1 MDGNMSDSSGLS
13 INGPETLRGSIAF
26 LLVALCITGY
36 GAFDYVQQTESV
48 RDSVEIEATITDVG
62 VESVSGSSSSTS
74 VSYEPRVRFTY
85 EYRGESHTGTNLFP
99 ADIPPNYDTRS
110 AAQAAVQE
118 YETGQEIT
126 AYVDPDDP
134 GNAFLKNETSSAPLI
149 AVGIGVVLTLL
160 GSAATLKQYR
170 SG

>member
-1 MDGNMSDSSGLS
+1 MSGNSGLS
-13 INGPETLRGSIAF
+13 INGPETLRGSVAF

-36 GAFDYVQQTESV
+36 GAFDYVQQSDSI
-48 RDSVEIEATITDVG
+48 RDSVEIEATITEVG
-62 VESVSGSSSSTS
+62 VESVSSSSSSTS

-85 EYRGESHTGTNLFP
+85 EYQGESHTGTNLFP

-110 AAQAAVQE
+110 AADGAVQE
-118 YETGQEIT
+118 YETGQTVT
-126 AYVDPDDP
+126 AHVDPEEP
-134 GNAFLKNETSSAPLI
+134 KNAFLQKKTSTAPLI

>member
-1 MDGNMSDSSGLS
+1 MSDSSGLS
-13 INGPETLRGSIAF
+13 VNGPETLRGSVAF
-26 LLVALCITGY
+26 LLVGLCLTGY
-36 GAFDYVQQTESV
+36 GAFDYVQQSDSI
-48 RDSVEIEATITDVG
+48 RDSVEVEATITEVG
-62 VESVSGSSSSTS
+62 VEPVSGSSSSTS

-85 EYRGESHTGTNLFP
+85 TYRGQSHTGTNLYP
-99 ADIPPNYDTRS
+99 ADIPPNFETRS
-110 AAQAAVQE
+110 AAETAVQK

-134 GNAFLKNETSSAPLI
+134 GNAFLQNESSSAPLI